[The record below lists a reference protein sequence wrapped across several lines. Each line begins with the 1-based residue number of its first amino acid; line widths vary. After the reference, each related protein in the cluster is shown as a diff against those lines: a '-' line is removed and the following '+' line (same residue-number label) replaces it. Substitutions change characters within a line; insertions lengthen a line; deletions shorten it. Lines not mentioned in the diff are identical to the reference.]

1 MGLEENRRF
10 DPHYIRPDG
19 RVSMAE
25 VWAKEEAE
33 QKAAE
38 ARMIENAKCD
48 AKAVWA
54 LADYLMPAD
63 FKETAASLKMTE
75 TMQEM
80 WRNAFIAGWRA
91 AHRPDPHL

>member
-1 MGLEENRRF
+1 MGLEENKRF

-19 RVSMAE
+19 RTSMAE
-25 VWAKEEAE
+25 IWAKEEAE

-38 ARMIENAKCD
+38 ASMIDDAKAD

-54 LADYLMPAD
+54 LAEYLMPAD
-63 FKETAASLKMTE
+63 FREMADRMKMSE
-75 TMQEM
+75 TMHEL

-91 AHRPDPHL
+91 AMRRT

>member
-48 AKAVWA
+48 ARAVWA
-54 LADYLMPAD
+54 RTRLRIQTRPHGHWKA
-63 FKETAASLKMTE
+63 TSHSL
-75 TMQEM
+75 
-80 WRNAFIAGWRA
+80 R
-91 AHRPDPHL
+91 